1 MTSDTPDTPDTSD
14 TPETPQPLRPSQPPQ
29 LPQAPGA
36 PAPVRVLVVDDQELV
51 REGIASLLGIQP
63 GIRVVG
69 TAADGAE
76 AVDAALA
83 LAPEVI
89 LMDVRMPGMDGVEAV
104 TAIGSSA
111 PGCKV
116 VMLTTFDDEEYVV
129 QALRAGA
136 VGYLL
141 KNLPAAELAAAVRLA
156 HRGVAQLDPAVTRR
170 LAAAPMPPPAPAAP
184 PPPRGGP
191 EPTAREVE
199 ILRLVAA
206 GATNREIASRL
217 YLSEGTVKNHISRIL
232 TRLGLR
238 GRAQAALYARDRGL
252 L

>member
-1 MTSDTPDTPDTSD
+1 MTSDTSDTSE

-170 LAAAPMPPPAPAAP
+170 LAAAPMPPPGPAAPP

-232 TRLGLR
+232 ARLGLR

>member
-1 MTSDTPDTPDTSD
+1 MTADGAPTDTPD
-14 TPETPQPLRPSQPPQ
+14 
-29 LPQAPGA
+29 A
-36 PAPVRVLVVDDQELV
+36 VRVLVVDDQELV

-63 GIRVVG
+63 GISVVG

-83 LAPEVI
+83 LAPDVI
-89 LMDVRMPGMDGVEAV
+89 LMDVRMPGTDGVEAV
-104 TAIGSSA
+104 PVIASRA

-129 QALRAGA
+129 RALRASA

-141 KNLPAAELAAAVRLA
+141 KNLPAAELAAAVQLA

-170 LAAAPMPPPAPAAP
+170 LAGEPPPPPAPTTPPAPTAP
-184 PPPRGGP
+184 PSPRGEP

>member
-1 MTSDTPDTPDTSD
+1 MNPR
-14 TPETPQPLRPSQPPQ
+14 TPEGPD
-29 LPQAPGA
+29 A
-36 PAPVRVLVVDDQELV
+36 VRVLVVDDQELV

-69 TAADGAE
+69 TAADGAG

-83 LAPEVI
+83 LVPDVI
-89 LMDVRMPGMDGVEAV
+89 LMDVRMPGMDGVAAV
-104 TAIGSSA
+104 TAVSGRA
-111 PGCKV
+111 PACKV
-116 VMLTTFDDEEYVV
+116 VMLTTFDDEDYVV
-129 QALRAGA
+129 RALRAGA

-141 KNLPAAELAAAVRLA
+141 KSLPAAELADAVRLA

-170 LAAAPMPPPAPAAP
+170 LAAAPPPARP
-184 PPPRGGP
+184 PGP
-191 EPTAREVE
+191 VAEPGASPTAREVE

-206 GATNREIASRL
+206 GATNREIAAEL
-217 YLSEGTVKNHISRIL
+217 YLSEGTVKNHISRVL

-238 GRAQAALYARDRGL
+238 GRAQAALYARDHGL

>member
-1 MTSDTPDTPDTSD
+1 MNS
-14 TPETPQPLRPSQPPQ
+14 
-29 LPQAPGA
+29 
-36 PAPVRVLVVDDQELV
+36 PAPEGPEAVRVLVVDDQELV

-69 TAADGAE
+69 TAADGAG
-76 AVDAALA
+76 AVDAALT
-83 LAPEVI
+83 LAPDVI
-89 LMDVRMPGMDGVEAV
+89 LMDVRMPGMDGVTAV
-104 TAIGSSA
+104 AAVHARA
-111 PGCKV
+111 PACKV
-116 VMLTTFDDEEYVV
+116 VMLTTFDDEDYVV
-129 QALRAGA
+129 RALRAGA

-141 KNLPAAELAAAVRLA
+141 KSLPAAELADAVRLA
-156 HRGVAQLDPAVTRR
+156 HRGVAPLDPAVTRR
-170 LAAAPMPPPAPAAP
+170 LAAAPPPAGPPAPVVEP
-184 PPPRGGP
+184 GGS
-191 EPTAREVE
+191 PTAREIE

-206 GATNREIASRL
+206 GATNREIAAEL

>member
-1 MTSDTPDTPDTSD
+1 M
-14 TPETPQPLRPSQPPQ
+14 
-29 LPQAPGA
+29 
-36 PAPVRVLVVDDQELV
+36 RVLVVDDQELV

-170 LAAAPMPPPAPAAP
+170 LAAAPTPPPAPALP
-184 PPPRGGP
+184 PPPRGEP

-199 ILRLVAA
+199 EAESVLKAA
-206 GATNREIASRL
+206 ASEEGALAL
-217 YLSEGTVKNHISRIL
+217 PD
-232 TRLGLR
+232 
-238 GRAQAALYARDRGL
+238 GRFVDRAVVEQARRTLALAGSGP
-252 L
+252 